1 MSLFRNSVVHV
12 GSWAALVGF
21 GLWTYHDPG
30 FEPIIGL
37 IAGAVGVVT
46 NFEAFPLG
54 WGNRRKLSPEAKIA
68 LRDRWRPVFEDFF
81 LIAAQDSYRTD
92 VIVHD
97 VARLDHYPNADEKG
111 RGISAWF
118 RVGLMGTY
126 NRGVLLGL
134 RWTHLRQEE
143 NGEWV
148 EYLTHHPEDARK
160 VILLAEIPYELIESF
175 NPYGDRYYNKPHL
188 FCHFDYGGQP
198 YERLFYGEQSQLF
211 ANSPYHY
218 TEITRFKPPP
228 LLKRLKE
235 KSRLF

>member
-21 GLWTYHDPG
+21 GLWAYHEPG

-37 IAGAVGVVT
+37 IAGAVGIVT
-46 NFEAFPLG
+46 NFEDFPLG
-54 WGNRRKLSPEAKIA
+54 RGNRRKLTPEAKIA
-68 LRDRWRPVFEDFF
+68 LRDKWRPVFENFF
-81 LIAAQDSYRTD
+81 LIAARDSYRTD

-97 VARLDHYPNADEKG
+97 VARLDHYPDIDEKSQ
-111 RGISAWF
+111 GISAWF

-134 RWTHLRQEE
+134 RWTFLRQEG

-148 EYLTHHPEDARK
+148 EYLSHPPEDALK
-160 VILLAEIPYELIESF
+160 VMLLAEMPYELIESF
-175 NPYGDRYYNKPHL
+175 TPDGDKFYNKPHL

-198 YERLFYGEQSQLF
+198 YERLFYGEQTQLF

-218 TEITRFKPPP
+218 TEIAEFKPPP
-228 LLKRLKE
+228 FLERLKE
-235 KSRLF
+235 KYRLF